1 MSSVQQTA
9 QRAWTLPPAV
19 SNITNPLA
27 VALAL
32 YPIQEVRHTSVSL
45 SIYAP
50 Y

>member
-32 YPIQEVRHTSVSL
+32 YPIQEVRHTSVSIL
-45 SIYAP
+45 LHELY
-50 Y
+50 